1 MSIRPSACIL
11 LLVSSVCAAQESER
25 SPQPAPAIV
34 VNGVEVNAGPFS
46 STLEAFWKAFNPGRE
61 NVRWP
66 LYAYDISQLGY
77 DFCQEHG
84 EKLSASGAAFVGPV
98 SSGLTDRSPRYTG
111 IQITDTSWFVGACT
125 ELLNRQE
132 NFERVL
138 DDYLFSIEGFGEH
151 LHGGRLARIEVDSPP
166 ESHDSAG
173 TDNVGCVRQI
183 TSGILSDASVS
194 EHEGLWWI
202 GRSGNSEHD
211 PIALTWSTNT
221 NSVHRTITEMIESL
235 SEGAEMWQFTP
246 RDPEQLGGHFLISFN
261 ASSRPLNPDSSIT
274 SLWNGGDIEWEGMSG
289 DDYYRNGHFDMWYF
303 PPFCGA
309 SVDDSWYLVSKF
321 RLGFDR
327 DLGFRARLVPL
338 RPAAMDAAFQR

>member
-1 MSIRPSACIL
+1 MKIRPSACIL

-25 SPQPAPAIV
+25 NPQSAPAVV
-34 VNGVEVNAGPFS
+34 VNGVEVDTGPFS
-46 STLEAFWKAFNPGRE
+46 TMLEAFSKAFNPGQE

-66 LYAYDISQLGY
+66 LYAYDIGQLGNE
-77 DFCQEHG
+77 FCQEHG

-98 SSGLTDRSPRYTG
+98 SSGLIDRSPRYTG

-151 LHGGRLARIEVDSPP
+151 LHGGRLARIVVDSPP
-166 ESHDSAG
+166 ESYVFAG
-173 TDNVGCVRQI
+173 TYDVRCVRQI
-183 TSGILSDASVS
+183 KSGTLSDASVS
-194 EHEGLWWI
+194 GHEGLWWAS
-202 GRSGNSEHD
+202 RSGNSEHD
-211 PIALTWSTNT
+211 PVVLTWGTAT
-221 NSVHRTITEMIESL
+221 DPVHRTITEMIESL
-235 SEGAEMWQFTP
+235 SQNTEMWQFTP
-246 RDPEQLGGHFLISFN
+246 RDPEQFGGHFLISFN
-261 ASSRPLNPDSSIT
+261 ASSRPLDLDSSFT
-274 SLWNGGDIEWEGMSG
+274 SIWNNGDIEWEGMSS
-289 DDYYRNGHFDMWYF
+289 DDYYRNGRFDMWYF

-309 SVDDSWYLVSKF
+309 SVEDSWYLVSKY

-338 RPAAMDAAFQR
+338 RPAAMDAHR